1 MRLRPETDPLP
12 RLLALVY
19 LALAA
24 LGWAVLRW
32 GGDGIARAARC
43 PLRELTGL
51 PCPTCGGTRAALA
64 LARLDPGA
72 ALRANPLVTAGAL
85 LLGLWGAWGVA
96 ATLAP
101 RLRVGLATGPRER
114 RLWRLGAV
122 VALAAAWGYQIVRS
136 R

>member
-24 LGWAVLRW
+24 LGWLALRGW
-32 GGDGIARAARC
+32 GPALARTARC
-43 PLRELTGL
+43 PLREATGL

-64 LARLDPGA
+64 LARLDPLA
-72 ALRANPLVTAGAL
+72 ALRANPLVTTGAL
-85 LLGLWGAWGVA
+85 VLGLWGLWGVA
-96 ATLAP
+96 ATVAP
-101 RLRVGLATGPRER
+101 RLRVGIVTGPRER
-114 RLWRLGAV
+114 RLWRLAAA
-122 VALAAAWGYQIVRS
+122 VALAAAWGCQIARC

>member
-12 RLLALVY
+12 RHLALVY

-32 GGDGIARAARC
+32 RGEAIAAAARC
-43 PLRELTGL
+43 PLFEATGI

-64 LARLDPGA
+64 LAHLDPGA
-72 ALRANPLVTAGAL
+72 ALRASPLVTLGAL
-85 LLGLWGAWGVA
+85 GLGLWGAWGLA
-96 ATLAP
+96 ATVAP
-101 RLRVGLATGPRER
+101 RLRARLELTPAQR
-114 RLWRLGAV
+114 RLLRLGAV
-122 VALAAAWGYQIVRS
+122 VVAAAAWAYQIVRA

>member
-19 LALAA
+19 FAIAT
-24 LGWAVLRW
+24 LGWVALRW
-32 GGDGIARAARC
+32 WGDAIARAARC
-43 PLRELTGL
+43 PLFEITGL

-72 ALRANPLVTAGAL
+72 ALQANPLVVVGAL
-85 LLGLWGAWGVA
+85 LLGLWGAWGAA
-96 ATLAP
+96 ATAVP
-101 RLRVGLATGPRER
+101 RLRAGVAFGPAEQ
-114 RLWRLGAV
+114 RLWRLGAA
-122 VALAAAWGYQIVRS
+122 VALTAAWGYQIVRC